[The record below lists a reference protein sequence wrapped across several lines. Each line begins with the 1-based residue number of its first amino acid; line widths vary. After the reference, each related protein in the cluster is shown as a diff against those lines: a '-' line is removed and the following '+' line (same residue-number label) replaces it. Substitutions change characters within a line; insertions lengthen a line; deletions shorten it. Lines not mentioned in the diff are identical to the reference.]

1 MRRAAVDPDHLRA
14 PPPERSQPSQPPQ
27 YVDAL
32 RASPGRYPAR
42 MRLLG
47 GLRAVVQA
55 VLRRL
60 GYVVGV
66 VLLVLLIVAVN
77 ALLAVLLGRM

>member
-1 MRRAAVDPDHLRA
+1 
-14 PPPERSQPSQPPQ
+14 
-27 YVDAL
+27 
-32 RASPGRYPAR
+32 